1 MSDERPTARRED
13 SAEDDGWVD
22 FQGKRQLFDQRDPAI
37 SIQSKGAFSFNR
49 QAFAALGEPEKVVF
63 RYNTKRRA
71 IAIRSAQPGELNAYT
86 VKKQQNA
93 DSYVVGARAFL
104 LYIEYP
110 YLGEVHPFRPK
121 VENGMLVINL
131 DEVNENGASEA

>member
-1 MSDERPTARRED
+1 MNAKEAEARRED
-13 SAEDDGWVD
+13 LAEDDGWVD
-22 FQGKRQLFDQRDPAI
+22 FQGKRQLFDQREPAI

-49 QAFAALGEPEKVVF
+49 QAFAVLGEPQKVVF

-71 IAIRSAQPGELNAYT
+71 IAIRAAKPGELNAYT
-86 VKKQQNA
+86 IKKQQNA

-110 YLGEVHPFRPK
+110 HLGQVRPYRPT
-121 VENGMLVINL
+121 VESGMLIIDL
-131 DEVNENGASEA
+131 DEVESDGSDEA